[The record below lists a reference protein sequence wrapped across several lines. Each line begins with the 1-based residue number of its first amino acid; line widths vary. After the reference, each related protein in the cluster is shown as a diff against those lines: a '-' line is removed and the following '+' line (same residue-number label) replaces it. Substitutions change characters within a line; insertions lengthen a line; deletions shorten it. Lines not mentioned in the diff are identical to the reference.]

1 MHAVIETPAY
11 LAHAERLFST
21 EERTAV
27 VDRVATNPECGVL
40 MPGAGG
46 IRKVR
51 FGFGGRGKSGGA
63 RVIYFIAGD
72 ELPIFLLAVFA
83 KNEKSDLTPKE
94 RAKLAASV
102 KDMISGYRR
111 RQ

>member
-1 MHAVIETPAY
+1 MHTVVETPAH
-11 LAHAERLFST
+11 LGHAERLFT
-21 EERTAV
+21 AEERTAIV
-27 VDRVATNPECGVL
+27 NRVASDPECGVL
-40 MPGAGG
+40 IRESGG

-51 FGFGGRGKSGGA
+51 FAFGGRGKSGDA
-63 RVIYFIAGD
+63 RIIYFLAGED
-72 ELPIFLLAVFA
+72 LPIFLLAVFA

-102 KDMISGYRR
+102 KDMIAGYRR

>member
-1 MHAVIETPAY
+1 MHTVVETPAY
-11 LAHAERLFST
+11 LAHAERLFT
-21 EERTAV
+21 PEERTEIV
-27 VDRVATNPECGVL
+27 NRVAGDPECGVVIRES
-40 MPGAGG
+40 GG

-51 FGFGGRGKSGGA
+51 FAFGGRGKSGGA
-63 RVIYFIAGD
+63 RVIYFLAGE

-102 KDMISGYRR
+102 KDMIAGYRR